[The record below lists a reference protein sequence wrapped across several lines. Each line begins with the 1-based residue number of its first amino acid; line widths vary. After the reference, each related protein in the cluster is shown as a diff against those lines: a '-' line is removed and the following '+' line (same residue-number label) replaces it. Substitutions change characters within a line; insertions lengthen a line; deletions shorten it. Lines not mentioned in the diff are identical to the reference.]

1 VEQARITQILRIAFR
16 VLAAMTIAAFVPFAT
31 IAYAF
36 LPVKIRELL
45 AFYPEPYPWGT
56 ESYRADR
63 QRILVGL
70 VIDMVLYVF
79 GSLSLVALASI
90 ASGAF
95 SRRGQR
101 WSWAI
106 AALTGAAIA
115 VHLRPTIGPNTDRSW
130 VAMVVVIPV
139 ATSIVSCAGF
149 VHALLRNSS
158 D

>member
-1 VEQARITQILRIAFR
+1 
-16 VLAAMTIAAFVPFAT
+16 
-31 IAYAF
+31 
-36 LPVKIRELL
+36 
-45 AFYPEPYPWGT
+45 
-56 ESYRADR
+56 
-63 QRILVGL
+63 
-70 VIDMVLYVF
+70 MVLYVF
-79 GSLSLVALASI
+79 GSVSLVALASI

-106 AALTGAAIA
+106 VALTGAAIA
-115 VHLRPTIGPNTDRSW
+115 VHLRPTIGPDTDRSW
-130 VAMVVVIPV
+130 VAMVLVIPV